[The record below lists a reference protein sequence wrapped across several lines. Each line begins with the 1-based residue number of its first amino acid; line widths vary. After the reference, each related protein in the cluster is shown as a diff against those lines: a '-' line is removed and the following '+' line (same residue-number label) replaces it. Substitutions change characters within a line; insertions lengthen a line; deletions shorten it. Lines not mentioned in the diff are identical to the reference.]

1 MVFDVFGLVNENA
14 NQGQDVLAPVVQ
26 ILIDMRN
33 EAKANKDYARSDAIR
48 KQLADAGV
56 ELKDG
61 KEGTTFNI
69 VK

>member
-1 MVFDVFGLVNENA
+1 
-14 NQGQDVLAPVVQ
+14 VLAPVVQ